1 MRIIMP
7 DLIINQMEKNIAED
21 NIIKD
26 MRNLFTS
33 KRKYNFIYGKTLVI
47 IIRDTRTLFE
57 EGIIK

>member
-1 MRIIMP
+1 MS
-7 DLIINQMEKNIAED
+7 DLIINQMEKHIAED

-33 KRKYNFIYGKTLVI
+33 KRKYNFIYGKTLGI

>member
-1 MRIIMP
+1 
-7 DLIINQMEKNIAED
+7 MEKNIAED